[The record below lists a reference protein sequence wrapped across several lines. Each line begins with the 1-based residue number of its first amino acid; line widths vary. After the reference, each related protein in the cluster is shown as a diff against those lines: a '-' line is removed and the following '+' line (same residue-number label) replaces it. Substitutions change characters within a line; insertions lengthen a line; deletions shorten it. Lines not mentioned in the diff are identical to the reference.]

1 MMKEKKGIMKKL
13 FSKSSFIEL
22 DEALT
27 YPSAKF
33 ICAAIEGYATECKK
47 QLKFESKVKPIT
59 FYLEDVLYS
68 AEIKMARGGYY
79 ISCSEV

>member
-13 FSKSSFIEL
+13 FSKSFFIEL
-22 DEALT
+22 DDALM
-27 YPSAKF
+27 YPSAEV
-33 ICAAIEGYATECKK
+33 IRSAIEGYAAECNEH
-47 QLKFESKVKPIT
+47 LKFESKVKPIT

-68 AEIKMARGGYY
+68 AEIKMAHGGYY

>member
-13 FSKSSFIEL
+13 FSKSFFIEL
-22 DEALT
+22 DDALM
-27 YPSAKF
+27 YPSAEV
-33 ICAAIEGYATECKK
+33 IRSAIEGYVAECNEH
-47 QLKFESKVKPIT
+47 LKFESKVKPIT

-68 AEIKMARGGYY
+68 AEIKMAHGGYY